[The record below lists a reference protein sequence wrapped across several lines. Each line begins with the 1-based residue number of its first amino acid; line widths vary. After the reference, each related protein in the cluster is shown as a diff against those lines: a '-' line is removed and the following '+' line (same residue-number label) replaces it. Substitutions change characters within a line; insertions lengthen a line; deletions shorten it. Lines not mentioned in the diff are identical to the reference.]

1 MKSWLEKK
9 DIEMYSTNNKEKSVV
24 AEKFIR
30 TLKMN
35 FINT

>member
-9 DIEMYSTNNKEKSVV
+9 DIEMCSTNNKEKSVV

-30 TLKMN
+30 TLKIN